1 MRILDVRVDVTPIP
15 WRRPAQGRAGR
26 RFTAPTLR
34 AYRDEISWA
43 LKLGTV
49 GRSPTTELV
58 AVSIVF
64 HTNRGDLDNLAKVI
78 LDAGNGIVWADDRQV
93 VELHVYRRR
102 LATGAKRDPIWVRA
116 ETVAG
121 PDVPSDLRYL

>member
-1 MRILDVRVDVTPIP
+1 MTRILDVRINATPIP

-26 RFTAPTLR
+26 RFTDPTIV
-34 AYRDEISWA
+34 AYREEIQWA
-43 LKLGTV
+43 MLGDR
-49 GRSPTTELV
+49 RSSEPTRERV

-78 LDAGNGIVWADDRQV
+78 LDAGNGIAWDDDRQV
-93 VELHVYRRR
+93 VELHLYRRR
-102 LATGAKRDPIWVRA
+102 LEAGAKRDPIRVRA

-121 PDVPSDLRYL
+121 PDVPSDLR